1 MVGLAVTFA
10 WLCQFRPMMTRA
22 IESQDV
28 RDLNRLYRVAVKQV
42 GQLETLGW
50 QALLDSWRADAETL
64 KQALE
69 HTCESR

>member
-50 QALLDSWRADAETL
+50 QALLD
-64 KQALE
+64 
-69 HTCESR
+69 